1 MTDSAPA
8 KNPPSRGNKILYLIT
23 VDWFFCSHFLERAK
37 AARKAGYKVTV
48 VTHVTD
54 RCCTALK
61 NDFNLVEWRIARR
74 GIRPWRELKAIIQ
87 LYSIYKQEAPT
98 LVHHIALKPIVYG
111 TLIAR
116 LTGIRHIVNAP
127 VGLGFAFA
135 SRSMFA
141 LVVRPVVRLALRF
154 FLNPSQSCVI
164 FENEDDLGSAVK
176 GGLARRDASLL
187 IRGAGVDPDAFQN
200 QCEPAGPIRVVMIAR
215 MLWDKG
221 VREFVTAARLA
232 RERGVDADW
241 VLVGAPDPDNLSSI
255 RIEQLRQ
262 WHADGAITWLGH
274 RDDIADILA
283 SSHIAVLPSYREGL
297 PKSLLEAMA
306 AGRPVVT
313 TNVPGCRSL
322 VMERQTG
329 LLVPP
334 RDAQA
339 IVDAV
344 VRLIADPQTRR
355 RYGHAG
361 RQRVIEQFSTAV
373 VEKATLDLYA
383 AMLNAQDQ
391 ETC

>member
-1 MTDSAPA
+1 MTDSAPVN
-8 KNPPSRGNKILYLIT
+8 KPPSCGNKLLYLIT

-37 AARKAGYKVTV
+37 AARKAGYDVTV
-48 VTHVTD
+48 VTRVTD
-54 RCCTALK
+54 RCCPALQ

-74 GIRPWRELKAIIQ
+74 GIRPWRELQAIIQ
-87 LYSIYKQEAPT
+87 LYSIYRKEAPT

-135 SRSMFA
+135 SRSLFA

-154 FLNPSQSCVI
+154 FLNPSQSRVI
-164 FENEDDLGSAVK
+164 FENEDDLGSAVE

-200 QCEPAGPIRVVMIAR
+200 QPEPPGPIRVVMIAR

-232 RERGVDADW
+232 RNRRVNADW

-255 RIEQLRQ
+255 SVEQLCQ
-262 WHADGAITWLGH
+262 WQAERVITWLGH

-306 AGRPVVT
+306 AGRPVVA
-313 TNVPGCRSL
+313 TNVPGCRTL
-322 VMERQTG
+322 VIEQQTG

-334 RDAQA
+334 RNAKA

-344 VRLIADPQTRR
+344 ERLVAEPETRK
-355 RYGHAG
+355 RYGQAG
-361 RQRVIEQFSTAV
+361 RQRVIEHFSTTV
-373 VEKATLDLYA
+373 VEKATLALYA
-383 AMLNAQDQ
+383 TMLYAQDH
-391 ETC
+391 ETR